1 MLAVTKWVIRDEKSD
16 TAVEQCVDHCN
27 WVYRTVSAASH
38 AQLVPAWLARL
49 VTRVE
54 SSRARDTAFEL
65 LERAVRPCLRIIIT
79 VILCTPRSLRP
90 PPVYTTRSLICAR
103 PYNSVFVIDCN
114 RGIFFTI
121 KNRPT
126 GNFIIWEL
134 NLSESNRRCERCRW
148 LLSKCDI
155 SVCQCEMENR
165 INTFFT
171 TPETKKYYKCLVFDW
186 ITEK

>member
-1 MLAVTKWVIRDEKSD
+1 MLAVTRWVIRDEKSD

-114 RGIFFTI
+114 RGIFSLLKI
-121 KNRPT
+121 DLPL
-126 GNFIIWEL
+126 IS
-134 NLSESNRRCERCRW
+134 LSENWIYLNPIEDANAVDDYC
-148 LLSKCDI
+148 LN
-155 SVCQCEMENR
+155 V
-165 INTFFT
+165 TFLFANVKWKT
-171 TPETKKYYKCLVFDW
+171 V
-186 ITEK
+186 